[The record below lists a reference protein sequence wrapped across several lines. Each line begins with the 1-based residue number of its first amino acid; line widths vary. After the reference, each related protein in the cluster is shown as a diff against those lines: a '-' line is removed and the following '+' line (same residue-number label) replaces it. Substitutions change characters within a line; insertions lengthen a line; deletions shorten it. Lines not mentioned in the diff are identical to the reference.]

1 MVDNVNLTPE
11 VDDVNH
17 GYDGRVGTREALV
30 EAATALLD
38 EGGVA
43 AVTLREVGRQ
53 VGVSHNAPYKHFA
66 SKELLLAAVAAAEL
80 ERRRDEIAT
89 TAARKRSP
97 EAILRAVLHH
107 YIAWALERPA
117 RFRLVFGP
125 WHVESEE
132 LTKAAHAAQTGL
144 VDLVAAGQAV
154 GALPPGDPVRLASLL
169 RATAHG
175 AADLAA
181 AGHLAAGGKGN
192 ASPEQLVDDLLAH
205 LTGAN
210 R

>member
-1 MVDNVNLTPE
+1 M
-11 VDDVNH
+11 
-17 GYDGRVGTREALV
+17 GTREALV
-30 EAATALLD
+30 DAATTLLD

-80 ERRRDEIAT
+80 ERRRGEIA
-89 TAARKRSP
+89 AAVRRRRSP
-97 EAILRAVLHH
+97 EAVLRAVLHQ

-117 RFRLVFGP
+117 RFRLVFGA
-125 WHVESEE
+125 WNVESGE
-132 LTKAAHAAQTGL
+132 LTEAAHAAQTAL
-144 VDLVAAGQAV
+144 VGVVASVQAAGV
-154 GALPPGDPVRLASLL
+154 LPAGDPVRLASLL

-181 AGHLAAGGKGN
+181 AGHLAKGGKGN
-192 ASPEQLVDDLLAH
+192 ASPEQLVDDLLDH
-205 LTGAN
+205 LSGAG
-210 R
+210 

>member
-1 MVDNVNLTPE
+1 M
-11 VDDVNH
+11 
-17 GYDGRVGTREALV
+17 GTREALV
-30 EAATALLD
+30 EAATTLLD

-80 ERRRDEIAT
+80 ERRHTEMVD
-89 TAARKRSP
+89 AARHKRTP
-97 EAILRAVLHH
+97 EAVLRTTLHS
-107 YIAWALERPA
+107 YLAWALDRPA

-125 WHVESEE
+125 WTTESAE
-132 LTKAAHAAQTGL
+132 LTEAAHAAQTA
-144 VDLVAAGQAV
+144 LVAVVAATQAA
-154 GALPPGDPVRLASLL
+154 GALPAGDPVRLASLL

-181 AGHLAAGGKGN
+181 AGHLAEGGKGN
-192 ASPEQLVDDLLAH
+192 ASPEQLVDDLLAY
-205 LTGAN
+205 LSGG
-210 R
+210 

>member
-1 MVDNVNLTPE
+1 M
-11 VDDVNH
+11 
-17 GYDGRVGTREALV
+17 GTREALV
-30 EAATALLD
+30 DVATVLLD

-80 ERRRDEIAT
+80 ERR
-89 TAARKRSP
+89 AAELAAALKSERSP
-97 EAILRAVLHH
+97 EAALRATLHG

-125 WHVESEE
+125 WNIQTDE
-132 LTKAAHAAQTGL
+132 LTKAAHAAQTAL
-144 VDLVAAGQAV
+144 VDLVAATQAA
-154 GALPPGDPVRLASLL
+154 GALPPGDSVRLASLL

-175 AADLAA
+175 AAELAA
-181 AGHLAAGGKGN
+181 VGHLAKGGKGN
-192 ASPEQLVDDLLAH
+192 ASPDQLVDDLLGY
-205 LTGAN
+205 LRPGS
-210 R
+210 